1 MRFQSFS
8 TTDNE
13 TLAQGDFAQV
23 RAGDQVTARLVF
35 RFKDGSLYDETV
47 VFSQRDRFT
56 LLSYRIV
63 QRGPSFPETARS
75 LDGPADRAVREVR
88 YRADEESAEEHLSGN
103 ARHSRRRLQRDALA
117 DRQEPAARR
126 RARPSRSSP
135 SRRSPCRDAP
145 ALAAGHGRVP
155 AGEVVR
161 YHVRPKLGLFASLL
175 VTDVPD
181 TRVWILLGEAP
192 AFLKAEGPLYFMGP
206 IWRVEAPLIHG
217 CAGPADRRRSPRR
230 STGANQIRGAG
241 DGNQGHRSLGHRC
254 GRPAPHARLLPE
266 ARLRHRVGEA
276 AGPSGHGDDPDQRRA
291 EDQRPRT
298 EAPARAGYLGAR
310 QPRSA
315 APTSVSSGT
324 APSTRSSPC

>member
-1 MRFQSFS
+1 MSSQRVRFAGFFALAFTLLGTSPARPAPIAVQYSEGVVRAFPVLR

-23 RAGDQVTARLVF
+23 ARGDQVTARLVF

-63 QRGPSFPETARS
+63 QRGPSFPETLEAS
-75 LDGPADRAVREVR
+75 MDRQTGRYEVR
-88 YRADEESAEEHLSGN
+88 YRADEESAEEHLSGTLALPN
-103 ARHSRRRLQRDALA
+103 DAYNGMLSLIVKNLRPGAGETVSIVAFTPKPRVVTLQLLPLAR
-117 DRQEPAARR
+117 E
-126 RARPSRSSP
+126 
-135 SRRSPCRDAP
+135 
-145 ALAAGHGRVP
+145 RVP

-206 IWRVEAPLIHG
+206 IWRVE
-217 CAGPADRRRSPRR
+217 
-230 STGANQIRGAG
+230 
-241 DGNQGHRSLGHRC
+241 
-254 GRPAPHARLLPE
+254 PH
-266 ARLRHRVGEA
+266 
-276 AGPSGHGDDPDQRRA
+276 
-291 EDQRPRT
+291 
-298 EAPARAGYLGAR
+298 
-310 QPRSA
+310 
-315 APTSVSSGT
+315 
-324 APSTRSSPC
+324 